1 MRKKCKSI
9 PTLVTM
15 IQKKCPDLTAETIVN
30 HEVWYKHY
38 QDLRERQKMAV
49 KEWRQ
54 QKELEKKTNIDEIGK
69 EIDFHE
75 EEDFQNEIVEEKTIK
90 VFKKTR
96 SSHSETNSSAS
107 SNNNNNEKKELI
119 KKWKIEKENKRFM
132 DEEQMKMQMKL
143 KKEREENRRKKRQ
156 EKIQE
161 SLEEYKKKK
170 SMENTLKEMNKVNKE
185 KCKYN
190 ATLIRAFR

>member
-1 MRKKCKSI
+1 
-9 PTLVTM
+9 M

-30 HEVWYKHY
+30 HEAWYKHY

-75 EEDFQNEIVEEKTIK
+75 EKDFQNEIVEEKTIK

-107 SNNNNNEKKELI
+107 SKNNNNEKKELI

>member
-30 HEVWYKHY
+30 HEAWYKHY

-107 SNNNNNEKKELI
+107 SKNNNNEKKELI

>member
-30 HEVWYKHY
+30 HEAWYKHY

-75 EEDFQNEIVEEKTIK
+75 EKDFQNEIVEEKTIK

-107 SNNNNNEKKELI
+107 SKNNNNEKKELI

>member
-30 HEVWYKHY
+30 HEAWYKHY